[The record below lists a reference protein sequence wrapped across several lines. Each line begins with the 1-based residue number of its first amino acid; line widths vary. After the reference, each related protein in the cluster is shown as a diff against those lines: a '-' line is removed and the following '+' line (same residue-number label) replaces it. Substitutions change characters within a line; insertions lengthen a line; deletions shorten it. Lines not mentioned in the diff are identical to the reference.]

1 MLENASGRL
10 ERFPQL
16 QCNASVRP
24 NQEAWRCPIC
34 ALVGSSRSETV
45 DWTESSYCKESF
57 KMLLNVS
64 KCFKML
70 QHPWRDEIPKKELD
84 GACAY
89 SVYVVPAA
97 AWPATIT
104 ALKPQELWPT
114 AEQSKLQ
121 FKLLQNA
128 STSLNML
135 ENASSSISS
144 SLRLPFP
151 PLLTLSLC
159 LLPLRL
165 LFPER
170 LQLNRAFET
179 TPQGVCLSLCRGS
192 A

>member
-1 MLENASGRL
+1 M
-10 ERFPQL
+10 
-16 QCNASVRP
+16 
-24 NQEAWRCPIC
+24 
-34 ALVGSSRSETV
+34 
-45 DWTESSYCKESF
+45 
-57 KMLLNVS
+57 
-64 KCFKML
+64 
-70 QHPWRDEIPKKELD
+70 
-84 GACAY
+84 
-89 SVYVVPAA
+89 PAA
-97 AWPATIT
+97 AWPAAIT

-151 PLLTLSLC
+151 LLLTLSLC

-165 LFPER
+165 LVPER

-179 TPQGVCLSLCRGS
+179 TPQVLEAKTRVRPTCAPGLQGRGGGAAS
-192 A
+192 RDPIRLQRSPSNSSKKYTHFEQRMNKVLGGGRL